1 MNKNTII
8 GLLLIGVVLF
18 GYSWYESNR
27 TAALRQQQRQEAVK
41 EYATD
46 AAVEA
51 WDSLAVQK
59 AAEVENAGEAEAHF
73 KDAALNASA
82 VKAGNTNAVKVDTAY
97 LENDKLRIAF
107 TTLGAC
113 PVRVNIKEFKAYG
126 KDSLIFMSEGKSFY
140 NVEIPGTETILTEH
154 HNFQIVDSLS
164 SASELVMR
172 LPVAEGYI
180 QQKYTLREGSYS
192 MDNELSFHDL
202 GDFLNTNSSEFGI
215 TWNMDVPRL
224 EKAFKNEKQYSK
236 MNICAPGDKPETV
249 GKAGVDGDENSTSMV
264 KWFAFNQQFFSAIM
278 TSEDSFTHGNFK
290 LRFSDGNQAD
300 SNLMSCYSTVYNTFK
315 SDRGNSAYNYEFYFG
330 PNDYRVLE
338 AYNRNYENTITIG
351 GKFIGW
357 ITRYV
362 IIPVFRWLSKG
373 ISNYGLIILLLTLL
387 IKLVI
392 SPLTIKSYMSSAK
405 MNALRPE
412 LDKLNEKYPKAATDQ
427 KEAMKKQQATMELYR
442 RAGVSPMGGCLP
454 MLLQFPILWA
464 MFRFF
469 PSSIELRQQSFL
481 WAGDLSTYDD
491 LIHFPPIIFGMDH
504 ISIFALLMAVSMFF
518 YSKISMPQ
526 SNDPQMKPMRFMSVY
541 LMPVMMFFICNSLP
555 AALSYYYLL
564 SNLVTMLQT
573 FVIKK
578 WIVKP
583 EKVLAQIEA
592 NKNKPMKKSR
602 FMQRLEEAQKMAE
615 AQQRNA
621 RRR

>member
-1 MNKNTII
+1 MNKNNII

-27 TAALRQQQRQEAVK
+27 TAALRQQQMQEAAK
-41 EYATD
+41 EYATE

-51 WDSLAVQK
+51 YKDSLSAQK
-59 AAEVENAGEAEAHF
+59 SAEVGEVAE
-73 KDAALNASA
+73 DVTTSE
-82 VKAGNTNAVKVDTAY
+82 KAAVKVDTAY

-107 TTLGAC
+107 TSAGAC

-140 NVEIPGTETILTEH
+140 NVEIPATETISTAY

-164 SASELVMR
+164 SASELVMQ

-180 QQKYTLREGSYS
+180 QQKYTLAEGSYS
-192 MDNELSFHDL
+192 LDNELSFHNLD
-202 GDFLNTNSSEFGI
+202 DFLNTNSSEFGI
-215 TWNMDVPRL
+215 TWNMYVPRL

-236 MNICAPGDKPETV
+236 MNICAPGNKPETV

-278 TSEDSFTHGNFK
+278 TSEDSFSHGKFG
-290 LRFSDGNQAD
+290 LRFCDAGNAD
-300 SNLMSCYSTVYNTFK
+300 ANLMHCSSTVYNTFK
-315 SDRGNSAYNYEFYFG
+315 PGRGNSAYNYEFYFG
-330 PNDYRVLE
+330 PNDYRVFE
-338 AYNRNYENTITIG
+338 AYDRNYEDTITIG

-373 ISNYGLIILLLTLL
+373 IANYGLIILLLTLL

-427 KEAMKKQQATMELYR
+427 KEAMKKQQATMDLYR

-541 LMPVMMFFICNSLP
+541 MMPVMMFFICNSLP

-564 SNLVTMLQT
+564 SNLVTMIQT

-592 NKNKPMKKSR
+592 NKSKPMKKSR